1 MVLHNFRTSNQK
13 TRASLRRT
21 AKAPQQPTLV
31 ESFANES
38 GNVEKPEDGVQPET
52 CGDSLPPN
60 IIDEFFDFDSQPCEA
75 KEEVPAINLKDDR
88 NAARTPPP
96 SLPQMPSEDEDC
108 VEGKKK
114 ARLQTSESESS
125 PVLFTAPRT
134 NKTPCTSH
142 SESSPGES
150 KSEEIEMLF
159 DDLFGGSYPISSQ
172 SSMEQASPVG
182 STTEYLFSDEEM
194 EGLFGGCEGKQQR
207 REEEGGGGAFGCE
220 EGSNK
225 TAEEFDSIDAAL
237 FDIQTP
243 PLPPSCPDTEPH
255 SSQDSGPRTRPD
267 TLEADNR
274 VFSDITN
281 TPLSSPTKS
290 LPPLPLTGQH
300 GCSEERET
308 ASDSHSEPETNGR
321 GEATFS
327 TPHTTTTSSTG
338 SRMVKSPL
346 STSVVDL
353 TGKSH
358 TPKQLLLISLV
369 VQPPTVTGSYI
380 ATDK

>member
-1 MVLHNFRTSNQK
+1 MVLHHFRTSNQK

-31 ESFANES
+31 ESFANGS
-38 GNVEKPEDGVQPET
+38 GNVEKLEDGVQPDTET

-88 NAARTPPP
+88 NGARTPPP
-96 SLPQMPSEDEDC
+96 SPPQMPSEDEDG

-114 ARLQTSESESS
+114 AKLQASESESS
-125 PVLFTAPRT
+125 PVLFTAPGA

-142 SESSPGES
+142 SESSPGGS

-172 SSMEQASPVG
+172 LSMEQPSPVG

-194 EGLFGGCEGKQQR
+194 EGLFGGPESKQQR
-207 REEEGGGGAFGCE
+207 REEEGGGALGCE

-225 TAEEFDSIDAAL
+225 MIEEFDSIDAAL

-290 LPPLPLTGQH
+290 LPPLSLMGQH
-300 GCSEERET
+300 GCYEERET
-308 ASDSHSEPETNGR
+308 ASDSHSEPEINSR
-321 GEATFS
+321 GEATSS

-338 SRMVKSPL
+338 FKSPL

-353 TGKSH
+353 TGKSR
-358 TPKQLLLISLV
+358 TPKQC
-369 VQPPTVTGSYI
+369 Y
-380 ATDK
+380 

>member
-1 MVLHNFRTSNQK
+1 MVLHHFRTSNQK

-21 AKAPQQPTLV
+21 AKAPQQSTLV
-31 ESFANES
+31 ESFANGS
-38 GNVEKPEDGVQPET
+38 GNVEKLEDGVQPNTET
-52 CGDSLPPN
+52 CGDSLPLN

-88 NAARTPPP
+88 NGACTPPP
-96 SLPQMPSEDEDC
+96 SPPQMPSEDEDG

-114 ARLQTSESESS
+114 AKLQASESESS
-125 PVLFTAPRT
+125 PVLFTAPGT

-142 SESSPGES
+142 SESSQGGS

-172 SSMEQASPVG
+172 SSMEQPSPVG

-194 EGLFGGCEGKQQR
+194 EGLFGGPESKQR
-207 REEEGGGGAFGCE
+207 KREEEGG
-220 EGSNK
+220 SNK
-225 TAEEFDSIDAAL
+225 MIEEFDSIDAAL

-243 PLPPSCPDTEPH
+243 PLPPLCPDTEPH

-290 LPPLPLTGQH
+290 LPPLSLMGQH
-300 GCSEERET
+300 GCYEERET
-308 ASDSHSEPETNGR
+308 ASDSHSEPEINSR
-321 GEATFS
+321 GEATSS

-338 SRMVKSPL
+338 SKSPL

-353 TGKSH
+353 TGKSR
-358 TPKQLLLISLV
+358 TPKQC
-369 VQPPTVTGSYI
+369 Y
-380 ATDK
+380 

>member
-1 MVLHNFRTSNQK
+1 MVLQNFRTSNQK

-31 ESFANES
+31 ESFANGS
-38 GNVEKPEDGVQPET
+38 GNVENPEDGVQPDTEG

-60 IIDEFFDFDSQPCEA
+60 IIDEFFDFDSQPCEV
-75 KEEVPAINLKDDR
+75 KEEVPAINLKDDDCDL
-88 NAARTPPP
+88 NAACTPPP
-96 SLPQMPSEDEDC
+96 SPPQVLSEDEDC

-114 ARLQTSESESS
+114 ARLQASESESS
-125 PVLFTAPRT
+125 PPLFAAPGT
-134 NKTPCTSH
+134 NKTPSTSH
-142 SESSPGES
+142 SEPSPGGS

-194 EGLFGGCEGKQQR
+194 EGLFGGCKGKLQR
-207 REEEGGGGAFGCE
+207 REEEGGGALDCE
-220 EGSNK
+220 GGSSE
-225 TAEEFDSIDAAL
+225 TAEEFDPIDAAL

-243 PLPPSCPDTEPH
+243 PLPPPCPDSGPC
-255 SSQDSGPRTRPD
+255 SSQDSDLGTRPD
-267 TLEADNR
+267 TIEADNR
-274 VFSDITN
+274 AFSDITN

-290 LPPLPLTGQH
+290 LPPLHLTGQH
-300 GCSEERET
+300 GCNEERET
-308 ASDSHSEPETNGR
+308 ASESHGEPETNGR
-321 GEATFS
+321 GEATS
-327 TPHTTTTSSTG
+327 SAPNTTTTD

-353 TGKSH
+353 TGKCHIKTTLCSCFRFH
-358 TPKQLLLISLV
+358 W
-369 VQPPTVTGSYI
+369 
-380 ATDK
+380 